1 MDINNIITIISTVGF
16 PIASWVVL
24 AWYIYKVQG
33 EATKAINNNT
43 IALLKLCDKL
53 GISYDEINNEK
64 KVPEDD
70 LK

>member
-53 GISYDEINNEK
+53 GISYDDINNEK
-64 KVPEDD
+64 KISEDD

>member
-1 MDINNIITIISTVGF
+1 MDVSNIVTIISTVGF
-16 PIASWVVL
+16 PIASWIVL

-53 GISYDEINNEK
+53 GISYDEIAAERSRM
-64 KVPEDD
+64 EDD
-70 LK
+70 AK

>member
-1 MDINNIITIISTVGF
+1 MDVSNIVTIISTVGF
-16 PIASWVVL
+16 PIASWIVL

-53 GISYDEINNEK
+53 GISYDEIAEDRK
-64 KVPEDD
+64 HMEDD
-70 LK
+70 IK